1 MAGKRIRTDETPP
14 LAGFRIYRPHV
25 DGSGRA
31 PGARASEHVAQERME
46 VDATLHVRQLEGSPI
61 PVWTE
66 SSRFAVVAIDFMIPV
81 VQKVN

>member
-1 MAGKRIRTDETPP
+1 MI
-14 LAGFRIYRPHV
+14 

-66 SSRFAVVAIDFMIPV
+66 SSRFAVVAIDFMTPSCGPIERV
-81 VQKVN
+81 KGEEMI